1 MLAVVGVAF
10 IYLEHPALAVLA
22 AVVMV
27 VIQARE
33 MDSLLQQILV
43 VAVAVEQTL
52 RQALLVVAVMGVLV
66 L

>member
-1 MLAVVGVAF
+1 MLAAAVVAF

-27 VIQARE
+27 VIQARG

-52 RQALLVVAVMGVLV
+52 HLVDQVAVAMAVLES
-66 L
+66 